1 MLLYVPHMCNL
12 NAREVVGWC
21 AECVRLIAM
30 MVLPQVTCL
39 YYEVKTPFGRFLL
52 YVPQMCNL
60 NARELVGWCADCVR
74 LIAMMVLPQVICL
87 YYEVK
92 NALRAFF
99 RRRRRRPRVG
109 GLWREAPR

>member
-1 MLLYVPHMCNL
+1 MCNL

-21 AECVRLIAM
+21 AEFVRLIAM
-30 MVLPQVTCL
+30 MDLPQVTCL

-60 NARELVGWCADCVR
+60 NAMEVVGWCAECVR
-74 LIAMMVLPQVICL
+74 LIAMMVLLPQVICL